1 MDITYTFGR
10 LWAFVLPVALLAV
23 FFKYLHQLNSML
35 TSIEGVGFR
44 KTLLMLFI
52 AFLAIWSLV
61 YLSSVYFVR
70 AINWVWRGT
79 TLTSK
84 EKPNVS
90 IKKELEQ
97 PLKNNIKDRSIK
109 EREELFRLD
118 IQGESAA

>member
-1 MDITYTFGR
+1 MDITYKFGR
-10 LWAFVLPVALLAV
+10 FWALLLPVALLAV

-44 KTLLMLFI
+44 KTLLTLFV

-61 YLSSVYFVR
+61 YLSSVFFVR

-79 TLTSK
+79 TLTSE

-97 PLKNNIKDRSIK
+97 PSKNNIEGHSIK
-109 EREELFRLD
+109 EREELFGLD
-118 IQGESAA
+118 LRGESAA

>member
-1 MDITYTFGR
+1 MDITYKFGR
-10 LWAFVLPVALLAV
+10 LWALLLPVALLAV

>member
-1 MDITYTFGR
+1 MDITYKFGR
-10 LWAFVLPVALLAV
+10 FWALLLPVALLAV

-61 YLSSVYFVR
+61 YLSSVFFVR